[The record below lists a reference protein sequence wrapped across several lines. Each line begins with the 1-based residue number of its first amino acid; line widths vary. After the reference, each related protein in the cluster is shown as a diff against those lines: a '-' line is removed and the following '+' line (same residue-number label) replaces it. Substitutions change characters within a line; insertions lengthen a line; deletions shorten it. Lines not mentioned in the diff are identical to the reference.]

1 MNPLL
6 LEPRAAGRHRFPRQV
21 VPALGLAAWAAWALG
36 AAWAVEAVRAG
47 APSASAAAPSAP
59 AAAPSAPRAPANA
72 VRAGSGSGGGGG
84 AATDPIYAALRAVR
98 PDGRVAA
105 VHGLVLDRDVF
116 HFELESGAVHFLEPV
131 AGRTIGA
138 VFLGRGT
145 LRLSPASAAER
156 RQLALELGEGKD
168 FEVLTDS
175 FDELVLLFG
184 DDTAQEIA
192 LAAPIEKRAPDP
204 RARQVYERWLE
215 RQRRDFHLNL
225 QLRLLRDLLNVP
237 GAAGAAPGPAGA
249 APAGGVFLALLAG
262 RKLPPALV
270 TLDPDG
276 AGSLVRGPLRLG
288 REPALLWV
296 EDPHRGGAWYLN
308 DRRAAL
314 QSRAGLPPAPA
325 APPARALHYW
335 VATTVPRD
343 TDLAGVTTIRIA
355 VTAPDL
361 RVLPIQL
368 MPRLRIDEA
377 AYGPAPRAPGAAR
390 ASEPGAEA
398 PPEPESSRAA
408 AVIQEDAKEDG
419 ADAAVVFPEAP
430 AQGSE
435 VLLRIAYH
443 GDAVLEDAG
452 DKNYVVT
459 ARTSWYP
466 NLGVFEEPAPFD
478 LVYRVPAGN
487 QVVSVGRLVSERA
500 LGPQNVSEWRT
511 DGAVRVAGFNYGKFK
526 KLERRD
532 DGSGVDLAVYT
543 NPGTPDI
550 IRTIN
555 AVLESSGRRQ
565 MAVDGVDTTYESYA
579 PQATLGNVN
588 TARLAEAALA
598 DGINSCRVF
607 STYFGPLAE
616 KHVAITQQSQFL
628 FGQSWPSLI
637 FMPYISFLDG
647 TQRQRLG
654 LTAAKDFVDQVGF
667 HEFSHQWWGH
677 LVTAESY
684 RDVWLEEGF
693 AEFSAALALQHTQ
706 GWGAYEHFW
715 RNARKEI
722 FAKRPHSAVADVDA
736 GPITQGIRLQTEHS
750 PYAYRSLVYEKGAYV
765 LHMLRMLMWD
775 GADKMPD
782 RRFMAMMHDYASSYA
797 GKQASTADFQRVVE
811 RHMVPAMNAGG
822 DGKMDWF
829 FREWVYGSEVPHYV
843 ADLHLESAGG
853 EVRIKGKITQEG
865 VADDFRA
872 LVPIYLA
879 FDKGQFV
886 RVGLL
891 PMVGRASVPVDVAL
905 KPPKKP
911 RGVLINARSEVLARD

>member
-1 MNPLL
+1 M
-6 LEPRAAGRHRFPRQV
+6 
-21 VPALGLAAWAAWALG
+21 
-36 AAWAVEAVRAG
+36 
-47 APSASAAAPSAP
+47 
-59 AAAPSAPRAPANA
+59 
-72 VRAGSGSGGGGG
+72 
-84 AATDPIYAALRAVR
+84 TDPTYAALRAAR

-131 AGRTIGA
+131 AGRTVGA
-138 VFLGRGT
+138 VFLGHGT
-145 LRLSPASAAER
+145 LRLSPATAAER
-156 RQLALELGEGKD
+156 YQLALELGEGKD

-192 LAAPIEKRAPDP
+192 LAAPIEKHAPDP

-225 QLRLLRDLLNVP
+225 QLRLLRDLLDVP
-237 GAAGAAPGPAGA
+237 AAPAAAPGPAGA
-249 APAGGVFLALLAG
+249 AAPPAQSPGAPGAGVFLALLAG
-262 RKLPPALV
+262 KKLPPALV
-270 TLDPDG
+270 ALDPDG
-276 AGSLVRGPLRLG
+276 AGSLVRGSLRLG
-288 REPALLWV
+288 HEPALLWV
-296 EDPHRGGAWYLN
+296 EDPHRGGAWYLS

-314 QSRAGLPPAPA
+314 QSRAGLPHAPA

-355 VTAPDL
+355 VSAPDL

-368 MPRLRIDEA
+368 LPRLRIDEA
-377 AYGPAPRAPGAAR
+377 VYGPAPRGAPAGAAR
-390 ASEPGAEA
+390 RSEPGGEP

-466 NLGVFEEPAPFD
+466 NLGVFAEPAPCD

-487 QVVSVGRLVSERA
+487 QVVSVGRLVSERV
-500 LGPQNVSEWRT
+500 LGPQDVSEWRT

-532 DGSGVDLAVYT
+532 DGTGVELAVYT

-555 AVLESSGRRQ
+555 AILESSGRRQ
-565 MAVDGVDTTYESYA
+565 MAVEGVDTTYENYA

-628 FGQSWPSLI
+628 SGQSWPSLI

-677 LVTAESY
+677 LVTADSY

-736 GPITQGIRLQTEHS
+736 GPITQGIRLQTERS

-775 GADKMPD
+775 GADKVPD
-782 RRFMAMMHDYASSYA
+782 RRFMAMMQDYTSSYA
-797 GKQASTADFQRVVE
+797 GKQASTADFQQVVE

-829 FREWVYGSEVPHYV
+829 FREWVYGTEAPHYV
-843 ADLHLESAGG
+843 ADLHLESAGA
-853 EVRIKGKITQEG
+853 EVRIKGRITQEG
-865 VADDFRA
+865 VGDDFRA

-911 RGVLINARSEVLARD
+911 RAVLINARSEVLARD

>member
-1 MNPLL
+1 MPLV
-6 LEPRAAGRHRFPRQV
+6 PRRHRFPWQV
-21 VPALGLAAWAAWALG
+21 APALGLAAWTAWALG
-36 AAWAVEAVRAG
+36 AAWAAGAVRTETLAARAAA
-47 APSASAAAPSAP
+47 APSASAAAPSAS
-59 AAAPSAPRAPANA
+59 SAPGAPANA
-72 VRAGSGSGGGGG
+72 VRAGSGGGG
-84 AATDPIYAALRAVR
+84 AVTDPTYAALRAAR

-116 HFELESGAVHFLEPV
+116 HFELESGTVHFLEPV
-131 AGRTIGA
+131 AGRTVGA

-192 LAAPIEKRAPDP
+192 LAAPIEKHAPDP

-237 GAAGAAPGPAGA
+237 APAAAAPGPAGA
-249 APAGGVFLALLAG
+249 PPAPAQYPGAAGTGVFLALLAG
-262 RKLPPALV
+262 KKLPPALV
-270 TLDPDG
+270 ALDPDG

-288 REPALLWV
+288 HEPALLWA
-296 EDPHRGGAWYLN
+296 EDPHRGGAWYLS

-355 VTAPDL
+355 VSVPDL

-377 AYGPAPRAPGAAR
+377 VYGPAPRGAPADAA
-390 ASEPGAEA
+390 AL

-430 AQGSE
+430 PQGSE

-487 QVVSVGRLVSERA
+487 QVVSVGRLVSERV

-532 DGSGVDLAVYT
+532 DGTGVDLAVYT

-555 AVLESSGRRQ
+555 AILESSGRRQ
-565 MAVDGVDTTYESYA
+565 MAVEGVDTTYENYA

-598 DGINSCRVF
+598 DGINASRVF

-722 FAKRPHSAVADVDA
+722 FAKRPHSAVADIDA
-736 GPITQGIRLQTEHS
+736 GPITQGFRLQTERS

-775 GADKMPD
+775 GADKVPD

-829 FREWVYGSEVPHYV
+829 FREWVYGTEAPHYV

-853 EVRIKGKITQEG
+853 EVRIKGRITQEG

-911 RGVLINARSEVLARD
+911 RDVLINARSEVLARD

>member
-1 MNPLL
+1 MTAPG
-6 LEPRAAGRHRFPRQV
+6 RAA
-21 VPALGLAAWAAWALG
+21 AWSALAAWAV
-36 AAWAVEAVRAG
+36 WAVAALPGWTPAAR
-47 APSASAAAPSAP
+47 AAAPSP
-59 AAAPSAPRAPANA
+59 
-72 VRAGSGSGGGGG
+72 GGG
-84 AATDPIYAALRAVR
+84 AGGAAADPTYAALRAVR

-131 AGRTIGA
+131 AGRTVGA

-145 LRLSPASAAER
+145 LRLNPATAAER

-192 LAAPIEKRAPDP
+192 AAAPIEKRAPDP

-225 QLRLLRDLLNVP
+225 QLRLLRDLLESP
-237 GAAGAAPGPAGA
+237 AGSAPAAAAGAPPGAAPGA
-249 APAGGVFLALLAG
+249 APAPSPAPAGGAGVFLALLAG

-270 TLDPDG
+270 ALDPDG
-276 AGSLVRGPLRLG
+276 AGSLVRGLRLG

-296 EDPHRGGAWYLN
+296 EDPHRGGAWYLSE
-308 DRRAAL
+308 RRAAV
-314 QSRAGLPPAPA
+314 QSQAGLPRAPA
-325 APPARALHYW
+325 EPRARALHYW

-355 VTAPDL
+355 VSAPDL

-377 AYGPAPRAPGAAR
+377 VYGPAPRHGTRGDAPAAVPAAGQTSLAPGTAP
-390 ASEPGAEA
+390 EPTPA
-398 PPEPESSRAA
+398 PEPESSRAA
-408 AVIQEDAKEDG
+408 VVIQEDAKEDG
-419 ADAAVVFPEAP
+419 GDAAVVFPEAP
-430 AQGSE
+430 ARGSE
-435 VLLRIAYH
+435 VVLRIAYH

-459 ARTSWYP
+459 ARSSWYP

-500 LGPQNVSEWRT
+500 LGPQDVSEWRT

-526 KLERRD
+526 KVERRD
-532 DGSGVDLAVYT
+532 DGTGVDLAVYT

-555 AVLESSGRRQ
+555 AILESSGRRE
-565 MAVDGVDTTYESYA
+565 MAVDGIDSTYENYA
-579 PQATLGNVN
+579 PQATLGHVN
-588 TARLAEAALA
+588 TGRLADAALT

-667 HEFSHQWWGH
+667 HEFSHQWWGD
-677 LVTAESY
+677 LVAAESY

-706 GWGAYEHFW
+706 GWGAYERFW

-736 GPITQGIRLQTEHS
+736 GPISQGFRLQTERS

-765 LHMLRMLMWD
+765 LHMLRMMMWD
-775 GADKMPD
+775 GADAVPD
-782 RRFMAMMHDYASSYA
+782 RRFIAMMQDYASSYV
-797 GKQASTADFQRVVE
+797 GKQAATADFQRVVE

-822 DGKMDWF
+822 NGRMDWF
-829 FREWVYGSEVPHYV
+829 FRQWVYGTDVPHYA
-843 ADLHLESAGG
+843 ADLHLESAGA
-853 EVRIKGKITQEG
+853 EVRIKGKIAQEG

-872 LVPIYLA
+872 LVPIYLL
-879 FDKGQFV
+879 FDRGQFV

-891 PMVGRASVPVDVAL
+891 PMTGRVSLPVDVAL

-911 RGVLINARSEVLARD
+911 RAVLINARSEVLARD